1 MSMTTLLNTILSQGS
16 AQYQE
21 RVPVATKDNLATVR
35 EAILSDQRTENEFL
49 NALVNKIALQIVWNR
64 TFKNPLSVLKKGS
77 VPYGRNIEEIYT
89 NPAKDLGFDPSGASL
104 LQRELPDTKAIYH
117 SLNRKGKYKVTISKS
132 QLLQAFTS
140 YDSLGQLL
148 DSIVNTL
155 YSGDNYDEFILMKE
169 LFATGITGGMIKTMP
184 VGSLGSTDNAKG
196 FVKAIKTVGKGMEKP
211 STLYN
216 KYYDLNKDKDAKP
229 VITWTPQEK
238 QILILRD
245 DVAVDVDVE
254 LLAQAFNVSYT
265 DLKQRT
271 LYVDTFGSA
280 KNCGAILCDESFVRV
295 YENLKQMESFHNG
308 EGLYDNYILH
318 HWQTYSLSLFANAM
332 AFTFEPGTETGE

>member
-1 MSMTTLLNTILSQGS
+1 MNMTTLLNTILSNAS
-16 AQYQE
+16 AQYQA
-21 RVPVATKDNLATVR
+21 RVPVSTADNLADVR
-35 EAILSDQRTENEFL
+35 EAILSDQLTENEFL
-49 NALVNKIALQIVWNR
+49 KSLINKVALTIVWSR

-89 NPAKDLGFDPSGASL
+89 NPATDLGFDPTGATL
-104 LQRELPDTKAIYH
+104 LNREIPDTKTIYH
-117 SLNRKGKYKVTISKS
+117 TMNRKGKYKVTISKS
-132 QLLQAFTS
+132 QLMGAFQSFAGLQE
-140 YDSLGQLL
+140 LL

-155 YSGDNYDEFILMKE
+155 YSGDNYDEFMLMKE
-169 LFATGITGGMIKTMP
+169 LFGSAVTGEMIKTVS
-184 VGSLGSTDNAKG
+184 VGTLGSKDNAKS

-216 KYYDLNKDKDAKP
+216 NYFELNKDKDSKP
-229 VITWTPQEK
+229 VITWTPKEK
-238 QILILRD
+238 QILLLRD

-265 DLKQRT
+265 DLEQRT
-271 LYVDTFGSA
+271 LSVDTFGSA
-280 KNCGAILCDESFVRV
+280 SNCGAILCDESFVRV

-308 EGLYDNYILH
+308 EGLYDNFMLH

-332 AFTFEPGTETGE
+332 AFTFEPTE